1 MDFGFRQDQHKQ
13 QNLRN
18 SMQRQD
24 LKEQHI
30 EQADNSTAMYIEE
43 ELINYDSN
51 VCKLSLTQGNYLG
64 MGFDEGYRKAAS
76 NTMVIGKHLGKLAK
90 SFKMEEKW
98 EFHCIG
104 KL

>member
-1 MDFGFRQDQHKQ
+1 MDYRRRQNQNKKQDFKDQK
-13 QNLRN
+13 
-18 SMQRQD
+18 
-24 LKEQHI
+24 I
-30 EQADNSTAMYIEE
+30 EQANTSNVEE
-43 ELINYDSN
+43 ELINYDSQI
-51 VCKLSLTQGNYLG
+51 CTLGLIQGNYLG

>member
-13 QNLRN
+13 QSLQN
-18 SMQRQD
+18 STQRQD
-24 LKEQHI
+24 LQEQQM
-30 EQADNSTAMYIEE
+30 EQANTSTAMDVEE
-43 ELINYDSN
+43 ELINYDSQI
-51 VCKLSLTQGNYLG
+51 CTLGLIQGNYLG

-76 NTMVIGKHLGKLAK
+76 NTMVIGKHLGELAK
-90 SFKMEEKW
+90 SLKMEEKW